1 LPPFLFFE
9 FQSFRHLVLKD
20 EHPLVSAPPPPLQAL
35 QSALSLHREGHL
47 SEAEAL
53 YLSVIHSSPNQP
65 DAFRLLGILSRQ
77 QGDLDR
83 SLDLLKHAVALS
95 PASAQ
100 ALHDLG
106 LTWSELADYPKAIQA
121 FRSAI
126 ALVPDFAEAHY
137 NLGNAYVGL
146 GDLTSAGAC
155 FQLASTCRPDLAEAH
170 FSLGLLEL
178 EQGNF
183 AHAAASFEK
192 ALLHQPENPE
202 AWFHRGLSAKH
213 LGDPGRADAC
223 FRKALA
229 LRPDYIEA
237 LLSLA
242 VLAQEQNHPKDAA
255 ACFREVLALQPDNLA
270 ANLNLAIIL
279 ESSNQLQ
286 EAEIHA
292 RRAAERVPQNPQ
304 ALSLLSALLLRRN
317 ELQEARLFSEQALGL
332 EKNFNAAHVN
342 LAQILLVENQL
353 EQSAAHCETVLQ
365 SDPANAAS
373 LVCLGIIRTRQRRP
387 LEAIDALERALAN
400 DPTNAD
406 AEINLGIAELL
417 VGRFESGWRHYE
429 SRWRS
434 KQTCCIPRPFSQ
446 PQWKGESFSGNTLLI
461 HAEQGFGDTLQF
473 VRYASLAAKRG
484 GTIVLEC
491 QSALVRLMHSV
502 PGIHHVIAR
511 GAPLPAFDLH
521 VPLMSLP
528 QIFETR
534 LDSIPA
540 EVPYLTPPE
549 GPVQILA
556 PKPTSELR
564 VGFVWRGSKRQN
576 DDQRPVPLSAIRS
589 LFEIKSL
596 RGYSFQIDSVTEELE
611 EAGLT
616 ERIVPLGH
624 ALTDFGKTAGLMTQM
639 DLMITM
645 DTAVTHLA
653 GALAIPTWVLL
664 PYAPD
669 WRWLLDRTDCPW
681 YPSLRLFRQSRF
693 RDWTGPIENVKTEL
707 MRLLTS
713 PRTT

>member
-1 LPPFLFFE
+1 M
-9 FQSFRHLVLKD
+9 
-20 EHPLVSAPPPPLQAL
+20 SAPPPPPLQAL
-35 QSALSLHREGHL
+35 QSALCLHREGRL

-53 YLSVIHSSPNQP
+53 YLSVINSWPNQP

-77 QGDLDR
+77 QGDLNR
-83 SLDLLKHAVALS
+83 SLDLLKRAVAVN
-95 PASAQ
+95 PAFAEAQ
-100 ALHDLG
+100 HDLG
-106 LTWSELADYPKAIQA
+106 LTWSELADYPQAIEA

-137 NLGNAYVGL
+137 NLGNAYVSL

-155 FQLASTCRPDLAEAH
+155 FQMARTCRPDLAEAH

-178 EQGNF
+178 ELGHFGQ
-183 AHAAASFEK
+183 AAASFEK
-192 ALLHQPENPE
+192 ALVHQPENPE
-202 AWFHRGLSAKH
+202 AWFHRGISAKH
-213 LGDPGRADAC
+213 LGDPGRAEAC
-223 FRKALA
+223 FRKALV
-229 LRPDYIEA
+229 LRADYIEA

-242 VLAQEQNHPKDAA
+242 ILEQEQNHPKDAA
-255 ACFREVLALQPDNLA
+255 VSFRKVLALQPDNLA
-270 ANLNLAIIL
+270 ANLNLAMIL
-279 ESSNQLQ
+279 ESRNQLQ
-286 EAEIHA
+286 EAETHA
-292 RRAAERVPQNPQ
+292 RRAAELIPKNPQ
-304 ALSLLSALLLRRN
+304 ALTFLSALLLRRN
-317 ELQEARLFSEQALGL
+317 KLQEARLFSEEALSL
-332 EKNFNAAHVN
+332 EEDFNAAHVN

-365 SDPANAAS
+365 SDPTNSAS

-387 LEAIDALERALAN
+387 LEAIDALDRALAN
-400 DPTNAD
+400 DFTNAD

-417 VGRFESGWRHYE
+417 VGRFETGWRHYE

-434 KQTCCIPRPFSQ
+434 KQTCCIPRPFTQ
-446 PQWKGESFSGNTLLI
+446 PQWKGEDFQGNTLLI

-473 VRYASLAAKRG
+473 VRYASLAAQRG

-491 QSALVRLMHSV
+491 QSALTRLMRSV
-502 PGIHHVIAR
+502 PGVHRVIAR
-511 GAPLPAFDLH
+511 GEPLPAFDLH

-528 QIFETR
+528 LIFETR
-534 LDSIPA
+534 LNSIPA

-549 GPVQILA
+549 GPDPIPA
-556 PKPTSELR
+556 PKPTGELR
-564 VGFVWRGSKRQN
+564 VGFVWRGSKKQN

-589 LFEIKSL
+589 LFEIESL
-596 RGYSFQIDSVTEELE
+596 RGFSFQIDSVTEELE
-611 EAGLT
+611 EAGLA

-624 ALTDFGKTAGLMTQM
+624 ALTDFGKTAGLIAQM

-653 GALAIPTWVLL
+653 GALAKPTWVLL

-693 RDWTGPIENVKTEL
+693 GDWTGPIENVQNEL
-707 MRLLTS
+707 KRLLRF
-713 PRTT
+713 PGNA